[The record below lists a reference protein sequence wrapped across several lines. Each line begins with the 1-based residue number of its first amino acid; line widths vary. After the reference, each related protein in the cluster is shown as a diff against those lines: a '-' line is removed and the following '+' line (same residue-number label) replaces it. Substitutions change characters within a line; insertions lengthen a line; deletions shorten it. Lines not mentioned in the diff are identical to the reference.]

1 MTNETPTL
9 PPPGASGPEDHD
21 NISRWFLHH
30 AKIELEEGHRLQ
42 ASEKAWA
49 AVAHTLKALAQERGW
64 NHASHAHL
72 RAIGSHIANLS
83 PYGQVRAGW
92 NTHFANLN
100 GSHEN
105 FYENQLYEES
115 VAAAI
120 VSAEAFMGLVNRVR
134 AAPVRPFTVRNESD
148 QYRLALLLGTPR
160 DTAVGDYP
168 IGKTDS
174 RGFVQSLGDDGNEE
188 TPE

>member
-30 AKIELEEGHRLQ
+30 AKIELEEGRRLQ

-49 AVAHTLKALAQERGW
+49 AVAHALKAMAQERGW
-64 NHASHAHL
+64 NHTSHAHL
-72 RAIGSHIANLS
+72 RAIGSHVANLS
-83 PYGQVRAGW
+83 LYGQVRAGW
-92 NTHFANLN
+92 NTYFGSVN
-100 GSHEN
+100 GSRWN
-105 FYENQLYEES
+105 FCENQLYEES

-120 VSAEAFMGLVNRVR
+120 ASAEAFVGLVNRVR
-134 AAPVRPFTVRNESD
+134 ATPVRPFTVRNESD
-148 QYRLALLLGTPR
+148 QYRLALMLGTPR

-168 IGKTDS
+168 IGRTDPG
-174 RGFVQSLGDDGNEE
+174 GFVQSVGGDGGEG
-188 TPE
+188 TPG